1 MNDLADWSGWEEW
14 YAWRPVNLMHEYA
27 NCPVTAWLCPLMR
40 KRVDGEWLYA
50 TPEYVAFYQKAA

>member
-1 MNDLADWSGWEEW
+1 
-14 YAWRPVNLMHEYA
+14 VHEYA